1 MEAPVIFSAEWWQQP
16 LGSWMAWNRVT
27 IAFFLYVF
35 GSILAMGV
43 WEYFSPGGSP
53 RRGIFR
59 LETTR
64 GDRLFM
70 THLGTASSFW
80 RGWRSWERPY
90 GELSGCRWSGPSS
103 YSAGREALRRSLIG
117 T

>member
-1 MEAPVIFSAEWWQQP
+1 METPMMFSAEWWQQP

-27 IAFFLYVF
+27 IAFFIYVF

-59 LETTR
+59 LDDARRPPVHDAYRNGFHLSRLAGVIRNAPVGRPRRRHDLGSCGLPLGVTGR
-64 GDRLFM
+64 GARLQ
-70 THLGTASSFW
+70 T
-80 RGWRSWERPY
+80 
-90 GELSGCRWSGPSS
+90 
-103 YSAGREALRRSLIG
+103 
-117 T
+117 

>member
-43 WEYFSPGGSP
+43 WEYFSPG
-53 RRGIFR
+53 
-59 LETTR
+59 
-64 GDRLFM
+64 
-70 THLGTASSFW
+70 
-80 RGWRSWERPY
+80 
-90 GELSGCRWSGPSS
+90 
-103 YSAGREALRRSLIG
+103 ALRGGAFSVLRRRVVTGCS
-117 T
+117 